1 MRSTTEPAPSW
12 AVWSTWLLSLTGL
25 GLAIYLTIAHFAGSQ
40 ILACSDKGLVDCA
53 SVTTSPESY
62 FLGIPVAIL
71 GLINFVVLA
80 ALTSPWVW
88 RLRASWI
95 ALVRWGVVV
104 GGMLFVFWLLAV
116 EFLIL
121 NRICIYCTGVH
132 IVTLAL
138 FIILSRV
145 TPAQIGWVSGE
156 VKPDVPSR

>member
-1 MRSTTEPAPSW
+1 MRDTAPAPTW
-12 AVWSTWLLSLTGL
+12 AVWSTWILSLTGL

-62 FLGIPVAIL
+62 FLGVPVAIL
-71 GLINFVVLA
+71 GLINFVILGV
-80 ALTSPWVW
+80 LTSPWVW
-88 RLRASWI
+88 RQRARWV
-95 ALVRWGVVV
+95 ALVRWGLVV
-104 GGMLFVFWLLAV
+104 GGMLFVFWLLVV

-145 TPAQIGWVSGE
+145 TPVQLGWVSDAE
-156 VKPDVPSR
+156 ERAVPSR